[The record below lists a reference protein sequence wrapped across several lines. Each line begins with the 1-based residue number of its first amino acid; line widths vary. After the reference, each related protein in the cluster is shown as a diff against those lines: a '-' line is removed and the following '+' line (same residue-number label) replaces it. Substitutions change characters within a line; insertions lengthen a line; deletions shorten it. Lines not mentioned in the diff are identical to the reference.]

1 MCVCVCV
8 CVSVSEC
15 LFFSQNVIFRHA
27 ILAFNRPL
35 YMYHNF
41 GYRYKT
47 RFIFEMKKSY
57 KKIGLFALYICF
69 RNYNL

>member
-8 CVSVSEC
+8 CFSLGMS
-15 LFFSQNVIFRHA
+15 FFSQNVIFRHA

-35 YMYHNF
+35 YHSF
-41 GYRYKT
+41 WYRYKT